1 MNAEQLAEKLATVA
15 RSLADSASTAKI
27 ARALIAGR
35 TGEIQVTPA
44 RSRREIELF
53 CRWPATLYRGDPN
66 YVQPITA
73 QLADRL
79 TPGRDPFWNNAS
91 RELFLAR
98 RDGELVGTIAAIV
111 DPHRFAVKKDRVG
124 HFGWFE
130 CIEDPRVASALF
142 DAARAWL
149 RAKGCEGIEGPYNPS
164 VAEEHGIQVDGFDTR
179 PAMMESHHK
188 RYYADYAQRAGL
200 EPGLEAY
207 AWLVKAP
214 EGGSKELAKIFPEK
228 LTRAAARARSN
239 KSVRVRTMDL
249 ARWDEEIRLAH
260 DLFNRSL
267 ATVEGFVPM
276 PWDTFRT
283 ICESFKPIVDPS
295 LIKLVE
301 VDGKAAG
308 FALVLPDANEALQLA
323 NGRLDPVGLYRV
335 WRKMKRLER
344 ACFKILVI
352 DPAFR
357 SRGLESLL
365 IEDCTIAMLDKGY
378 READLSLT
386 GEENVKI
393 NFILAG
399 LGFTV
404 YRRYR
409 VYRGA
414 L

>member
-1 MNAEQLAEKLATVA
+1 MKLEHLSERLADVT
-15 RSLADSASTAKI
+15 RTLADSPWTAKL
-27 ARALIAGR
+27 ARAVLAGR
-35 TGEIQVTPA
+35 TGEIRVVAATT
-44 RSRREIELF
+44 RREVELF

-66 YVQPITA
+66 YVQPITT

-79 TPGRDPFWNNAS
+79 TPGKDPFWSNAS
-91 RELFLAR
+91 RELFLAY
-98 RDGELVGTIAAIV
+98 RDGEVVGTIAAIV

-130 CIEDPRVASALF
+130 CIEDARVASALF
-142 DAARAWL
+142 DAARQWL
-149 RAKGCEGIEGPYNPS
+149 RANGCEGIEGPFNPS
-164 VAEEHGIQVDGFDTR
+164 VAEEHGIQVDGFDSR
-179 PAMMESHHK
+179 PAMMEGHHK
-188 RYYADYAQRAGL
+188 RYYASFAERAGL
-200 EPGLEAY
+200 QPGLEAY

-228 LTRAAARARSN
+228 LTRAAARARAN
-239 KSVRVRTMDL
+239 KAVRVRSLDI
-249 ARWDEEIRLAH
+249 ARWDEELRLAH

-283 ICESFKPIVDPS
+283 VCESFKPIVDPS
-295 LIKLVE
+295 LVKLVE
-301 VDGKAAG
+301 VDGKPAG

-323 NGRLDPVGLYRV
+323 HGRLDPVGLYRV
-335 WRKMKRLER
+335 WRKMKRLKR
-344 ACFKILVI
+344 TCFKILVI

-365 IEDCTIAMLDKGY
+365 IEDCTVAMLDKGFE
-378 READLSLT
+378 EADLSLT

-399 LGFTV
+399 LGFTM

-409 VYRGA
+409 LYRGP